1 MEVFIALL
9 VIAALSL
16 AADWLSDVRT
26 NWPGARE
33 RWASF
38 RHRLRAKRPLR

>member
-1 MEVFIALL
+1 MDVFVALL

-16 AADWLSDVRT
+16 AVDWLMEVRT
-26 NWPGARE
+26 NWLGARE

-38 RHRLRAKRPLR
+38 RQTVRSLRSLR